1 MSDISFFVPT
11 GPFNINELSKDF
23 ASYKDKILIKDL
35 KTLDKANKNH
45 IMRALVLC
53 QKADIYLKSTR
64 IPAPIII
71 GKVLSHL

>member
-45 IMRALVLC
+45 ISFLT
-53 QKADIYLKSTR
+53 I
-64 IPAPIII
+64 
-71 GKVLSHL
+71 